1 VSQGRRADAGP
12 RTGKVITE
20 PLLVLAVA
28 AVAGAALALVSYT
41 LGYRARPDLCVAV
54 GLAAGLTWRLSRL
67 VVPPQE
73 PPLEPPAEEPDDD
86 ARLLLTSLE
95 SRLSWASDP
104 DRFRERLRPEL
115 VGLATDLLRTRRGV
129 DPRTQPEHARTILG
143 DPLWQLM
150 TGRPERTPSRAELAR
165 MVEAMERI

>member
-1 VSQGRRADAGP
+1 MRL
-12 RTGKVITE
+12 KE
-20 PLLVLAVA
+20 PALVLATA
-28 AVAGAALALVSYT
+28 AVAGAALALVAYS
-41 LGYRARPDLCVAV
+41 LGYKARLDLCVVV

-73 PPLEPPAEEPDDD
+73 SPLEPPAEEPDDD

-95 SRLSWASDP
+95 SRLSWGASDP
-104 DRFRERLRPEL
+104 DRFRERMRPEL

-129 DPRTQPEHARTILG
+129 DPRTQPEQARTILG

-150 TGRPERTPSRAELAR
+150 TGPLERSPSRAELAR
-165 MVEAMERI
+165 MVQALERI

>member
-1 VSQGRRADAGP
+1 V
-12 RTGKVITE
+12 KLVE
-20 PLLVLAVA
+20 PALVLAAA
-28 AVAGAALALVSYT
+28 AVTGAALALISYG
-41 LGYRARPDLCVAV
+41 LGYEARLDLCVVV

-67 VVPPQE
+67 VVPPQD
-73 PPLEPPAEEPDDD
+73 PALEPPAEEPDDD

-104 DRFRERLRPEL
+104 DRFRERVRPEL
-115 VGLATDLLRTRRGV
+115 VGLATDLLRTRHGV
-129 DPRTQPEHARTILG
+129 DPRIQPEHARTILG

-150 TGRPERTPSRAELAR
+150 TGPLERTPSRAELAR

>member
-1 VSQGRRADAGP
+1 V
-12 RTGKVITE
+12 KLKE
-20 PLLVLAVA
+20 PALVLAAA
-28 AVAGAALALVSYT
+28 AVTGVALALVAYT
-41 LGYRARPDLCVAV
+41 LGYKAELDLCIVVGVAV
-54 GLAAGLTWRLSRL
+54 GLTWRLSRL

-73 PPLEPPAEEPDDD
+73 PPVEPPGEERVDD
-86 ARLLLTSLE
+86 AEPLLTSLE
-95 SRLSWASDP
+95 SRLSWGAADP

-150 TGRPERTPSRAELAR
+150 TGRLERSPSRAELAR
-165 MVEAMERI
+165 MVEALERI